1 MAKIRNGFVSNSS
14 SSSFICDFCGY
25 NESGFD
31 LCLSDVNMSQ
41 CEKGHTFCN
50 DHVSLDTY
58 FNKFGPNS
66 TRNLIEYC
74 KDKVDQYTKKIN
86 TGQIKTEQEKYRYE
100 QSIEYYTKLLNFF
113 EKHSNEECVLD
124 FTEEFSELV
133 DEDLEDFIRDFYS
146 DLGIPSEFCP
156 VCQRKVKMQEDED
169 YLTYKNLYDKFKGV
183 DPEGRKYI

>member
-25 NESGFD
+25 DESGFD

-50 DHVSLDTY
+50 DHVSTQ
-58 FNKFGPNS
+58 FSMFGPNS

-86 TGQIKTEQEKYRYE
+86 TEQIKTEQEKYRCE

-113 EKHSNEECVLD
+113 EKHSNEECILD
-124 FTEEFSELV
+124 FTEEFRELV
-133 DEDLEDFIRDFYS
+133 DDDLEYFISDFYS
-146 DLGIPSEFCP
+146 DMGIPSEFCP